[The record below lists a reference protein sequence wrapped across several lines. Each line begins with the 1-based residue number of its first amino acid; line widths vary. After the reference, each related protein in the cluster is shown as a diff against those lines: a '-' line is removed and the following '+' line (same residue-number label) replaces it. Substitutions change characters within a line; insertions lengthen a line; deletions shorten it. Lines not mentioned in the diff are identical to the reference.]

1 MGLILFLISF
11 SMSYGMILYS
21 QKYVKNDL
29 RVLKIL
35 LIILSSIPILDIILS
50 TIICYHFYISNL
62 LRFGILEYVD
72 EEK

>member
-11 SMSYGMILYS
+11 SISYGMILYS

-35 LIILSSIPILDIILS
+35 LIILSSIPILDIILG
-50 TIICYHFYISNL
+50 TIICYHFYIANL
-62 LRFGILEYVD
+62 LRFGVLEYVD
-72 EEK
+72 EK

>member
-11 SMSYGMILYS
+11 SISYGMILYS

-35 LIILSSIPILDIILS
+35 LIILSSIPILDIILG
-50 TIICYHFYISNL
+50 IFICYYFYIANL
-62 LRFGILEYVD
+62 LRFEVLEYVD
-72 EEK
+72 EK

>member
-35 LIILSSIPILDIILS
+35 LIILSSIPILDMILG
-50 TIICYHFYISNL
+50 IFICYYFYIANL
-62 LRFGILEYVD
+62 LRFGVLEYVD
-72 EEK
+72 EK

>member
-11 SMSYGMILYS
+11 SISYGMILYS

-35 LIILSSIPILDIILS
+35 LIILASIPILDMILG
-50 TIICYHFYISNL
+50 IFICYYFYIANL
-62 LRFGILEYVD
+62 LRFEVLEYVD
-72 EEK
+72 EK

>member
-11 SMSYGMILYS
+11 SISYGMILYS

-35 LIILSSIPILDIILS
+35 LIILSSIPILDMILG
-50 TIICYHFYISNL
+50 IFICYYFYIANL
-62 LRFGILEYVD
+62 LRFGVLEYVD
-72 EEK
+72 EK